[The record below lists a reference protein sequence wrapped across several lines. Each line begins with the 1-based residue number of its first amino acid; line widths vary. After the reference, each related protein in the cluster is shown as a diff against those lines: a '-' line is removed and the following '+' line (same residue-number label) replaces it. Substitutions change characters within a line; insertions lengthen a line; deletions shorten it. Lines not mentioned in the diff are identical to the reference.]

1 MTSTSRHGEAS
12 LAVVQSFRAD
22 RESHTPL
29 HVQIAHHLEQAINSG
44 DLPPG
49 TLLLNEV
56 DLADHLGLS
65 RPTMRRALQT
75 LVDKGLVARR
85 RGIGTRVIQP
95 KVRRPLELTSL
106 YDDLAQSGQ
115 APSTEVL
122 AFTIVP
128 ATAAVAAKLAVDEGA
143 AVLELVR
150 LRSSESK
157 PIAKMTNYLPAALAT
172 FTEADLV
179 EHGLYELIRANGVTL
194 HSAVQTIGARTAT
207 AADARLLQEPRGAAL
222 ITMERVT
229 YDDRAEVVEYGS
241 HQYAASRYSAEINLL
256 TV

>member
-1 MTSTSRHGEAS
+1 MTSTSRPGDAS
-12 LAVVQSFRAD
+12 LAVARSFRAQ
-22 RESHTPL
+22 RNSHTPL
-29 HVQIAHHLEQAINSG
+29 HFQIAQHLEQAINSG

-75 LVDKGLVARR
+75 LVDKGLVVRR
-85 RGIGTRVIQP
+85 RGIGTRVVQP

-106 YDDLAQSGQ
+106 YDDLTQSGQ

-122 AFTIVP
+122 SFAMVL
-128 ATAAVAAKLAVDEGA
+128 ATAVVSTNLSVEEDAEVV
-143 AVLELVR
+143 ELIR
-150 LRSSESK
+150 LRSSNGK

-172 FTEADLV
+172 FTEGELTK
-179 EHGLYELIRANGVTL
+179 HGLYELLRARGVTL

-207 AADARLLQEPRGAAL
+207 AADAKLLQEPRGAAL

-229 YDDRAEVVEYGS
+229 YDDHGKAVEYGN
-241 HQYAASRYSAEINLL
+241 HQYAASRYSLEINLL